1 MLTSEALLEAAHGAT
16 GLDDMGAGDWR
27 EGLDRLTHGLRTE
40 AALNATGES
49 IAEWWIGQRIA
60 NRLKVV
66 DWVKRHPALRAERVE
81 RPLFV
86 LGMLRT
92 GTTILCELLARDP
105 ANRALMKWEALDC
118 VPPPR
123 RETFTSDPRIA
134 RMVAET
140 EWTYDLNPTLK
151 AIHYEP
157 GDGPTECVPVLGQHF
172 RSQDYIGMF
181 RIPSFNEWYER
192 CDMRDAYR
200 YHEMVLALL
209 QSEAPG
215 RWSLKAPGH
224 MYALEALT
232 SVYPDARLVVTHRD
246 PVEVVGSNVSMM
258 LHTGGAMLTDG
269 PWAEYAKTVWRA
281 IPRNMVSAM
290 LRFRDAH
297 PQIRFYDFR
306 YREFMADPIGSLRAM
321 YRFFG
326 DELTPDAEL
335 RMRAHLAASPQGRF
349 GKHSYALA
357 ELGLSEHAIRDEFAD
372 YIERFD
378 LAPARAGSASAV
390 R

>member
-1 MLTSEALLEAAHGAT
+1 MLAPEALLDAAHAAT
-16 GLDDMGAGDWR
+16 GLDDMGDGDWR
-27 EGLDRLTHGLRTE
+27 EGLDLLTRCLREE
-40 AALNATGES
+40 ADLNATGQS

-60 NRLKVV
+60 NRLQVV
-66 DWVKRHPALRAERVE
+66 DWAKRNPEIRAQRVE

-105 ANRALMKWEALDC
+105 ENRPLMKWEALAC
-118 VPPPR
+118 VPPPE
-123 RETFTSDPRIA
+123 RETFDSDPRIA
-134 RMVAET
+134 RTVEET

-181 RIPSFNEWYER
+181 RIPSFNAWYER

-200 YHEMVLALL
+200 YHELVLQLL
-209 QSEAPG
+209 QSRAPG

-269 PWAEYAKTVWRA
+269 PWAEYAKSVWRDV
-281 IPRNMVSAM
+281 PRKMVSAM
-290 LRFRDAH
+290 MRFRDAH
-297 PQIRFYDFR
+297 PEVPVYDFR
-306 YREFMADPIGSLRAM
+306 YGEFMADPIGSVRAM
-321 YRFFG
+321 YRYFG
-326 DELTPDAEL
+326 DELSERAEA
-335 RMRAHLAASPQGRF
+335 RMRAHLAASPQGRW
-349 GKHSYALA
+349 GKHRYELA
-357 ELGLSEHAIRDEFAD
+357 DLGLTATAIRDEFAD

-378 LAPARAGSASAV
+378 LDNEPR

>member
-1 MLTSEALLEAAHGAT
+1 M
-16 GLDDMGAGDWR
+16 
-27 EGLDRLTHGLRTE
+27 
-40 AALNATGES
+40 
-49 IAEWWIGQRIA
+49 I
-60 NRLKVV
+60 
-66 DWVKRHPALRAERVE
+66 DWVKRHPEVHRQRVE

-105 ANRALMKWEALDC
+105 ANRPLMKWEALDC

-123 RETFTSDPRIA
+123 AESFTTDPRIA
-134 RMVAET
+134 RMVEET

-181 RIPSFNEWYER
+181 RIPSYNAWYER
-192 CDMRDAYR
+192 CDMTDAYR
-200 YHEMVLALL
+200 YHRRVLEVL

-232 SVYPDARLVVTHRD
+232 RVYPDARLVVTHRD
-246 PVEVVGSNVSMM
+246 PVEVMGSNVSMM
-258 LHTGGAMLTDG
+258 LNTGGAMLTDG
-269 PWAEYAKTVWRA
+269 PWADYAKTVWRG
-281 IPRNMVSAM
+281 IPRKMVGAM
-290 LRFRDAH
+290 MEFRDRH
-297 PQIRFYDFR
+297 PEVRFHDFR
-306 YREFMADPIGSLRAM
+306 YHEFMADPIGQVRAM
-321 YRFFG
+321 YRSFG
-326 DELTPDAEL
+326 DELSPEAESA
-335 RMRAHLAASPQGRF
+335 MRAHLGASPQGRF
-349 GKHSYALA
+349 GTHRYELA
-357 ELGLSEHAIRDEFAD
+357 ELGLSADAIRDEFRD

-378 LAPARAGSASAV
+378 LPTGAAR

>member
-1 MLTSEALLEAAHGAT
+1 MLTTEALLDTAVTTT
-16 GLDDMGAGDWR
+16 GLADFGDGDWR
-27 EGLDRLTHGLRTE
+27 EGLERLIDALTHE
-40 AALNATGES
+40 ADLNATGTS
-49 IAEWWIGQRIA
+49 IAEWWIGQRLA
-60 NRLKVV
+60 NRLRVI
-66 DWVKRHPALRAERVE
+66 DWVKHHPEVRRQRVE

-105 ANRALMKWEALDC
+105 ANRPLMKWEALDC

-123 RETFTSDPRIA
+123 AGSFSTDPRIA
-134 RMVAET
+134 RMVEET

-181 RIPSFNEWYER
+181 RVPSFNEWYER
-192 CDMRDAYR
+192 CDMSGAYR
-200 YHEMVLALL
+200 YHELVLKVL

-224 MYALEALT
+224 MYALDAIT
-232 SVYPDARLVVTHRD
+232 TVYPDARLVVTHRD
-246 PVEVVGSNVSMM
+246 PVEVVGSNVNMM

-269 PWAEYAKTVWRA
+269 PWADYAKTVWRD
-281 IPRNMVSAM
+281 IPRKMVGAM
-290 LRFRDAH
+290 MDFRRRRPEVRFH
-297 PQIRFYDFR
+297 DFR
-306 YREFMADPIGSLRAM
+306 YHEFMADPIGQIRAM
-321 YRFFG
+321 YRSFG
-326 DELTPDAEL
+326 DELSPEAESA
-335 RMRAHLAASPQGRF
+335 MRAHLTSSPQGKW
-349 GKHSYALA
+349 GKHRYDPA
-357 ELGLSEHAIRDEFAD
+357 ELGLSAAAIRDDFRD
-372 YIERFD
+372 YIERFQ
-378 LAPARAGSASAV
+378 LPSGGAAR